1 MREKEKTIY
10 RLLDENS
17 PLEIFFLPY
26 TDPVRFLITVI
37 LSASSTD
44 RAAEESAAR
53 LYERFP
59 SAEDILNAGE
69 GEIEALIR
77 SSGLAGGKSLTIK
90 RVAEYVCNNGIP
102 RTREE
107 LLSIKGIG
115 EKTAS
120 CFMQHVYGEPN
131 IVVDTHF
138 ERVSYRLGLSS
149 SHNRVRTM
157 NEVKL
162 LFDESMWN
170 RLSDTVNL
178 LGRTVCRPKPLCS
191 RCFLKESCIKRVE

>member
-17 PLEIFFLPY
+17 PKEIFFLPY

-69 GEIEALIR
+69 SEIEALIR
-77 SSGLAGGKSLTIK
+77 SSGLAGGKSRTIK
-90 RVAEYVCNNGIP
+90 RVAEYVCNNGVP

-107 LLSIKGIG
+107 LLLIKGIG

-178 LGRTVCRPKPLCS
+178 LGRMVCRPKPLCS

>member
-1 MREKEKTIY
+1 MREKEQKIY

-17 PLEIFFLPY
+17 PEDIFFLQY

-44 RAAEESAAR
+44 RVAEASAER
-53 LYERFP
+53 LYGRFP
-59 SAEDILNAGE
+59 SIEDIFNAED

-77 SSGLAGGKSLTIK
+77 SSGLAGEKSRTIK

-102 RTREE
+102 HTRDE

-120 CFMQHVYGEPN
+120 CFLQHVYGEPN

-157 NEVKL
+157 KEVKL
-162 LFDESMWN
+162 LFDENMWN

-178 LGRTVCRPKPLCS
+178 LGRTICRSKPACEC
-191 RCFLKESCIKRVE
+191 CFMKESCIKRV